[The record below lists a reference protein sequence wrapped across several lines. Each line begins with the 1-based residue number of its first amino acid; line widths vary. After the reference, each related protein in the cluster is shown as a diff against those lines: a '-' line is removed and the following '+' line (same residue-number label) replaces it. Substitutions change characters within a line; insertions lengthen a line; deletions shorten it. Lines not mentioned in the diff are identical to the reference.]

1 MWLRGEGVALVRTG
15 GLPKQTNK
23 QNTQHSKNP
32 EENYLR
38 PEGEVPSTKYGEEY
52 QESKT
57 VC

>member
-52 QESKT
+52 Q
-57 VC
+57 